1 MAEEVKIQKT
11 VFNKPEFDQ
20 VVDRE
25 FKFFTPPEEI
35 EDTDTVTELFRLY
48 NKLYFS
54 IPLRNSNT
62 SHEYLIQKS
71 LELVDFKEEETNLQ
85 PLLDEISNL
94 RAQLVD
100 ANEQILD
107 LQLQVITTTDE

>member
-1 MAEEVKIQKT
+1 MAEIKIQKT
-11 VFNKPEFDQ
+11 VFNKPDFDK

-25 FKFFTPPEEI
+25 FQFFTPPEDI
-35 EDTDTVTELFRLY
+35 VDEDTVLELFRLY
-48 NKLYFS
+48 NKLYFE

-62 SHEYLIQKS
+62 SHEYLIKKS
-71 LELVDFKEEETNLQ
+71 LELVDFEEDNERIQ

-100 ANEQILD
+100 SQEQILE
-107 LQLQVITTTDE
+107 LQLKNLTENNG

>member
-1 MAEEVKIQKT
+1 MAEIKIQKT
-11 VFNKPEFDQ
+11 VFNKPDFDK

-25 FKFFTPPEEI
+25 FQFFTPPEDI
-35 EDTDTVTELFRLY
+35 VDEDTVLELFRLY
-48 NKLYFS
+48 NKLYFE

-62 SHEYLIQKS
+62 SHEYLIKKS
-71 LELVDFKEEETNLQ
+71 LELVDFEEDNERIQ

-100 ANEQILD
+100 SQEQILE
-107 LQLQVITTTDE
+107 LQLQNLTENNG

>member
-1 MAEEVKIQKT
+1 MAEIKIQKT
-11 VFNKPEFDQ
+11 VFNKPDFDK

-25 FKFFTPPEEI
+25 FQFFTPPEDI
-35 EDTDTVTELFRLY
+35 VDDDTVLELFRLY
-48 NKLYFS
+48 NKLYFE

-71 LELVDFKEEETNLQ
+71 LELVDFEQDNERIQ

-100 ANEQILD
+100 SQEQILE
-107 LQLQVITTTDE
+107 LQLQNLTENNG

>member
-1 MAEEVKIQKT
+1 MAEIKIQKT
-11 VFNKPEFDQ
+11 VFNKPDFDK

-25 FKFFTPPEEI
+25 FQFFTPPEDI
-35 EDTDTVTELFRLY
+35 VDEDTVIELFRLY
-48 NKLYFS
+48 NKLYFE

-62 SHEYLIQKS
+62 SHEYLIKKS
-71 LELVDFKEEETNLQ
+71 LELVDFEEDNERIQ

-100 ANEQILD
+100 SQEQILE
-107 LQLQVITTTDE
+107 LQLQNLTENNG